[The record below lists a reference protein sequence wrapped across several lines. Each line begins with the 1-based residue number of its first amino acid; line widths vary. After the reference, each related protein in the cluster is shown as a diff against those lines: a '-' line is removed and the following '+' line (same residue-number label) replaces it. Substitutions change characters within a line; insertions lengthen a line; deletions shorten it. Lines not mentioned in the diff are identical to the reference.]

1 MTFAI
6 VSCLFKVCLGCC
18 HSWEDCFLRE
28 EGSVFLQD
36 AFSAP
41 VNMSGDLGVGDRKR
55 EREREREPR
64 KEKTEKEEDERARR
78 QSFSLLM
85 PTVAPCCRPT
95 VECIFMGTELRE
107 SRLWARFTKFL
118 THKFTQP
125 GIRSWNKCRKGRLPG
140 EWGLLFL
147 FYLCAPINF
156 HET

>member
-1 MTFAI
+1 MQLFLVSLKFALVVAI
-6 VSCLFKVCLGCC
+6 VGKTVSFVKKEAFFCKTRFPLLSTCRGISGWVT
-18 HSWEDCFLRE
+18 ERE
-28 EGSVFLQD
+28 
-36 AFSAP
+36 
-41 VNMSGDLGVGDRKR
+41 R